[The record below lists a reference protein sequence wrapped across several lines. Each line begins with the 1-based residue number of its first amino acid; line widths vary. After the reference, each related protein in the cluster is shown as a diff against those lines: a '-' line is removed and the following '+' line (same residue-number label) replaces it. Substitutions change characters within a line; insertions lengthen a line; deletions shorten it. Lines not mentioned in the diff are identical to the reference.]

1 MALFKYKPYKP
12 KDLPELLQDAFYE
25 NIDPRR
31 RQEVADSR
39 MVQED
44 DKQVANLPSKFIN
57 RQFNQ
62 DRFNQSPWFDD
73 EIGDI

>member
-1 MALFKYKPYKP
+1 MALFRKQFVA

-39 MVQED
+39 MIQED
-44 DKQVANLPSKFIN
+44 HTKVANLSSRFIH
-57 RQFNQ
+57 REFNAN
-62 DRFNQSPWFDD
+62 RFNQSPWIDD
-73 EIGDI
+73 EIGGF